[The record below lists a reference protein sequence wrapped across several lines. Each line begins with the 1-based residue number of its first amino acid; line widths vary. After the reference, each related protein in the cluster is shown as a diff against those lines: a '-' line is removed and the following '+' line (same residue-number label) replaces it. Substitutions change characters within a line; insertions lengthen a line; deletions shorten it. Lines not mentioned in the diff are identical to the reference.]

1 MHRDYR
7 TLGHFRLD
15 ECALDRLDEK
25 MSVFNRRTF
34 IAGSTVAPFVL
45 SLSACAK
52 RQATSDVLRVGMN
65 GPPDSLDPMKAEF
78 AASALLF
85 RQFWMPVV
93 GYGTNATAAPA
104 MAMAWEGSNGYRTWT
119 FKITPGLTWSDG
131 RAITSSD
138 IVDSLRYS
146 ADKKTAYADASE
158 LYMIAGYQDCVVNG
172 KDPNTIGVSAPD
184 PETVVI
190 ELNVADAEFWS
201 RMQEFYPVP
210 MHAIA
215 ANGVTWT
222 EVEKIVVSGPYKPVE
237 RTPTRIVLDNNPRGG
252 WASGMPRQIMVE
264 AIEDSATR
272 LRMFQSGDLD
282 LAQDPPL
289 LRAKELAQEFGT
301 GYQRFPAPRLVYASF
316 NTKKPQLQDPAIR
329 RALAMAIDR
338 DVIANSVMRGS
349 VEAAGRLVRGQAQP
363 KYDPTGAKEILAAKG
378 FNATNPLRFELL
390 VPKDDRERAAI
401 QMVDMWKQ
409 VGVEVTMFAADSSAI
424 VARLN
429 AFDFDAAVVRIDKGT
444 KSSPIDLM
452 ASWGAGGTAYSHQWK
467 DPAFDKALSDARAL
481 ADADARLRKT
491 LEAEKILT
499 DATPVTGIW
508 FFPSAW
514 LVNKRI
520 EGGIAGMPLVIWTT
534 LKIKQS

>member
-1 MHRDYR
+1 M
-7 TLGHFRLD
+7 T
-15 ECALDRLDEK
+15 K
-25 MSVFNRRTF
+25 FNRRLLLTGF
-34 IAGSTVAPFVL
+34 ATTPVVL
-45 SLSACAK
+45 SLGACGK
-52 RQATSDVLRVGMN
+52 RQAANDVLRVGMG

-93 GYGTNATAAPA
+93 GYGTNATASPA
-104 MAMAWEGSNGYRTWT
+104 MAMSWEGSNGYRTWT

-131 RAITSSD
+131 RAITSAD
-138 IVDSLRYS
+138 VLDSLRYS

-172 KDPNTIGVSAPD
+172 KDPKTIGVSAPD
-184 PETVVI
+184 IETVVI

-210 MHAIA
+210 LHAIA
-215 ANGVTWT
+215 QNGASWT
-222 EVEKIVVSGPYKPVE
+222 DVEKIVVSGPYKPIE
-237 RTPTRIVLDNNPRGG
+237 RTQTRIVLDSNSRGG
-252 WASGMPRQIMVE
+252 WTSGMPRQIIVE

-289 LRAKELAQEFGT
+289 LRASEFSKEFGT
-301 GYQRFPAPRLVYASF
+301 GYQRFPAPRLVYTSF
-316 NTKKPQLQDPAIR
+316 NTKKPQLEDPAVR

-363 KYDPTGAKEILAAKG
+363 KYDPEQAKSILAAKG
-378 FNATNPLRFELL
+378 FSAANPLRFELL

-401 QMVDMWKQ
+401 QMVDMWKK
-409 VGVEVTMFAADSSAI
+409 VGVEATMFAADSSAI

-481 ADADARLRKT
+481 EGSQARLAKT
-491 LEAEKILT
+491 LEAEKILN

-520 EGGIAGMPLVIWTT
+520 EGGIAGMPLVIWTA
-534 LKIKQS
+534 LKIKQP